1 MIVTESL
8 NNKFSLL
15 DNLPVGI
22 FVLKKDFVVLFWNSM
37 LEEWSNISRDKI
49 IGSNIFDSFPHLN
62 KSLFISRIQEIFNGG
77 PPAVFSS
84 QLHKYIIPSYLPDG
98 LMRIQ
103 HTTVIAVPSFSDT
116 DYFGL
121 FVVEDITDLSYQIKK
136 YREMRDRALL
146 EVKER
151 KIAEKEL
158 KNAEAELRNYNINL
172 EETVEKRTKKLNE
185 ALSNLKNMQSQ
196 FVQTEKMASI
206 GQLAAGV
213 AHEINNPT
221 GFVSSNLNVLAGY
234 DTDIKSLI
242 ERYRA
247 IVSDLKAGAA
257 RSANE
262 GRSSISEQLSYI
274 AELEK
279 EVDIDFILNDTPNLI
294 KESQEGTDRIKKIVI
309 DLKDFAH
316 PGELKLNY
324 ADINKNMESTLN
336 VVWNELKYKARVVKE
351 YGDLPQVKCY
361 SQQLNQVFVNLLVN
375 AAQAIAKEGEIRI
388 STRKIDDSVEIKISD
403 TGAGIPKEN
412 LSKIFDPFFTTK
424 EVGKGTGL
432 GLNVAYNIIKKHNGT
447 IDVESVVGKGTT
459 FTIRIPVG
467 SKIEDRQQPATS
479 NEEL

>member
-62 KSLFISRIQEIFNGG
+62 KTLFISRIQEIFNGG
-77 PPAVFSS
+77 PPAIFSS

-103 HTTVIAVPSFSDT
+103 HTTVIAVPTLSDT

-136 YREMRDRALL
+136 YKEMRDRALL

-158 KNAEAELRNYNINL
+158 KKAEAELMNYNINL
-172 EETVEKRTKKLNE
+172 EETVEKRTKKLNK
-185 ALSNLKNMQSQ
+185 ALSNLKNMQAQ
-196 FVQTEKMASI
+196 LVQSEKMASI

-221 GFVSSNLNVLAGY
+221 GFISSNLNVLADY
-234 DTDIKSLI
+234 DMDIRSLI
-242 ERYRA
+242 EQYRA
-247 IVSDLKAGAA
+247 LVSDLKAETGTTA
-257 RSANE
+257 SAGE
-262 GRSSISEQLSYI
+262 GRSSTSEHLAGI
-274 AELEK
+274 AEIEK

-294 KESQEGTDRIKKIVI
+294 KESQDGADRIKKIVI
-309 DLKDFAH
+309 SLKDFAH
-316 PGELKLNY
+316 PGKQELNY
-324 ADINKNMESTLN
+324 ADINSNLDSTLN
-336 VVWNELKYKARVVKE
+336 IVWNELKYNATIIKE
-351 YGDLPQVKCY
+351 YGQIPEVLCY
-361 SQQLNQVFVNLLVN
+361 PQQLNQVFMNILVN
-375 AAQAIAKEGEIRI
+375 AAQAIEKQGEIKI
-388 STRKIDDSVEIKISD
+388 ATRVLDGKVEIKISD
-403 TGAGIPKEN
+403 TGSGIPEEN

-432 GLNVAYNIIKKHNGT
+432 GMNVAYNIIQKHKGT
-447 IDVESVVGKGTT
+447 IDIESAVGVGTT
-459 FTIRIPVG
+459 FTIRIP
-467 SKIEDRQQPATS
+467 IEEHRA
-479 NEEL
+479 EGEKVRR

>member
-158 KNAEAELRNYNINL
+158 KKAEAELMNYNINL

-196 FVQTEKMASI
+196 LVQTEKMASI

-221 GFVSSNLNVLAGY
+221 GFISSNLNVLAGY
-234 DTDIKSLI
+234 DMDIGSLI
-242 ERYRA
+242 EQYRA
-247 IVSDLKAGAA
+247 LVSDLRSGTSASAG
-257 RSANE
+257 E
-262 GRSSISEQLSYI
+262 GRSSISELLARI
-274 AELEK
+274 AEIEK
-279 EVDIDFILNDTPNLI
+279 EIDIDFILDDIMNLVGEC
-294 KESQEGTDRIKKIVI
+294 KDGTERIKKIVLA
-309 DLKDFAH
+309 LKDFAH
-316 PGELKLNY
+316 PGEDKMCV
-324 ADINKNMESTLN
+324 ADINKGIESTLN
-336 VVWNELKYKARVVKE
+336 VVWNELKYKAVVTKN
-351 YGDLPQVKCY
+351 YGDLPLVECY
-361 SQQLNQVFVNLLVN
+361 SQQLNQVFMNILVN
-375 AAQAIAKEGEIRI
+375 AAQAIEKQGEIRI
-388 STRKIDDSVEIKISD
+388 STQKIDGSVEIKISD
-403 TGAGIPKEN
+403 TGAGIPEEN

-432 GLNVAYNIIKKHNGT
+432 GMNVAYNIIKKHNGT
-447 IDVESVVGKGTT
+447 IDVDSAVGKGTT
-459 FTIRIPVG
+459 FTIRIP
-467 SKIEDRQQPATS
+467 ATS
-479 NEEL
+479 RRSED